1 MKFCY
6 SQTKYLGY
14 VVGGRRIR
22 TDENTNCKRF
32 SQAKFYSSW
41 DLEPDRLGC
50 WFWSRIFTFYIVPF
64 SVCYVLFNEFSIP
77 IYSTNNGYKNQQ
89 VVNVYEC
96 MVSAAGI
103 TVSIS
108 RRILCAALE
117 KPKVMTIN
125 WFTVCR
131 ERKLYFWVPVVLG
144 KMQSSSRL
152 QKYNKFL
159 VDLVDRQ

>member
-1 MKFCY
+1 MY
-6 SQTKYLGY
+6 MNA
-14 VVGGRRIR
+14 R
-22 TDENTNCKRF
+22 
-32 SQAKFYSSW
+32 
-41 DLEPDRLGC
+41 
-50 WFWSRIFTFYIVPF
+50 SR
-64 SVCYVLFNEFSIP
+64 
-77 IYSTNNGYKNQQ
+77 
-89 VVNVYEC
+89 
-96 MVSAAGI
+96 SAAGI